1 MLSPE
6 SLKLQIQKLEIE
18 RTRYKRGR
26 LSRNTQMGYS
36 YDFQMFKAW
45 ALTMQLCALP
55 ATPETVSLYI
65 TDLLG
70 HGHKVTTASRRAC
83 AIAHYHRAANVESP
97 VNREVHGLL
106 IGAKRVL
113 GEQPREMHPLSLI
126 SLREIT
132 RVLTVDGSRKAIR
145 DRAMIVVGFCSALRR
160 SSITA
165 LRTEDIE
172 FVTEGLILFI
182 PRDKTDQQS
191 KGRYIGLPLAQ
202 NPDTCPV
209 RCLRAWMDLRGSGP
223 GYVFTGLRKDYH
235 GQQLQGEAVCR
246 LVKSCVK
253 RIGISP
259 DRYGGHSLRSGFI
272 TETGER
278 GANLLLISSQT
289 GHRDLN
295 MLRRYFRRS
304 NLFKSNACA
313 VLGL

>member
-1 MLSPE
+1 VLSPE
-6 SLKLQIQKLEIE
+6 SLKLQIQNLEIE
-18 RTRYKRGR
+18 RSRYKRGR
-26 LSRNTQMGYS
+26 LSHNTQLGYG
-36 YDFQMFKAW
+36 YDFNMFKVW
-45 ALTMQLCALP
+45 ALEMQLCSLP

-83 AIAHYHRAANVESP
+83 AIAHHHRAADVESP
-97 VNREVHGLL
+97 VNREIHRLL

-113 GEQPREMHPLSLI
+113 CQQSREMHPLSLV
-126 SLREIT
+126 SLRKIA
-132 RVLTVDGSRKAIR
+132 RVLTVDGSKKAIR
-145 DRAMIVVGFCSALRR
+145 DRAMMVVGFTSALRR
-160 SSITA
+160 SSLTA

-172 FVTEGLILFI
+172 FVAEGVVLFI
-182 PRDKTDQQS
+182 PRDKTDQES
-191 KGRYIGLPLAQ
+191 EGRYIGLPLGQ
-202 NPDTCPV
+202 NSDTCPV
-209 RCLRAWMDLRGSGP
+209 RCLQAWMDLRGTGA
-223 GYVFTGLRKDYH
+223 GFVFTGLRKDYH
-235 GQQLQGEAVCR
+235 GQQLRGEAVCR
-246 LVKSCVK
+246 LVKACMK